1 MNKSTLKHER
11 LGLITMLY
19 LRYCGKRDCKH
30 GVVRKDEYNLYTS
43 PFIEQEKNFLWVAIQ
58 KEEELLKKA
67 ILKKNIG
74 IEIIKSQ
81 IDGLHE
87 KKKIIDDNHGSYDKK
102 EERLIIQSTIP
113 LVIRQKELNTYK
125 DMDKEIQQIHCREIF
140 YITMARIATYW
151 SGVLQAS
158 KKIDDFKDIPATC
171 VNKEDLYRQYFKDDN
186 SRGDNNHDD
195 EKK

>member
-1 MNKSTLKHER
+1 MFFKK
-11 LGLITMLY
+11 I
-19 LRYCGKRDCKH
+19 
-30 GVVRKDEYNLYTS
+30 
-43 PFIEQEKNFLWVAIQ
+43 
-58 KEEELLKKA
+58 KKA
-67 ILKKNIG
+67 SFLFLLSFFILTNSIYAYSEEIYAGGENIG

-125 DMDKEIQQIHCREIF
+125 DMDKEIQQIHWREIF